1 MFCNTVQFSA
11 STSSLFKHSHTPCA
25 NKVFG
30 GHSTFDELFSVKQN
44 EKKNKLYRQF
54 YMVMNTILKP
64 EQNHCWTGIKV
75 STSIRADLDMWY
87 LAFFITLL
95 SSTLALITI
104 SVK

>member
-44 EKKNKLYRQF
+44 EKENKLYRQF
-54 YMVMNTILKP
+54 CMVMNTILKP
-64 EQNHCWTGIKV
+64 EQNHCWTDIQV
-75 STSIRADLDMWY
+75 STSTSIRADLDMWY
-87 LAFFITLL
+87 LAFFYYFIVINI
-95 SSTLALITI
+95 SSDYN
-104 SVK
+104 

>member
-44 EKKNKLYRQF
+44 EKKRKLYRLF
-54 YMVMNTILKP
+54 RMVMNTILKP
-64 EQNHCWTGIKV
+64 EQNHCWTDIQVPVSGLTLIFGIW
-75 STSIRADLDMWY
+75 L
-87 LAFFITLL
+87 FFITLL
-95 SSTLALITI
+95 SSNFALITI

>member
-44 EKKNKLYRQF
+44 EKKNKLYPLF
-54 YMVMNTILKP
+54 CMVMNTILKP
-64 EQNHCWTGIKV
+64 EQNHCWTDIKV
-75 STSIRADLDMWY
+75 PVSGLTLICGIWL
-87 LAFFITLL
+87 FFITLL